1 MNGNRCE
8 YLFSNN
14 IYHFII
20 ILHEKWFHSQC
31 YRQWLYR
38 APLCITIKIW
48 VVAYLEFIICFPSTF
63 FLLSYF
69 MQLFIADA
77 TMSLKRFS
85 IFFLNTKS
93 WKNHQQK
100 LLRIP
105 QIHFFFLTALTARP
119 TQTEEFMF
127 QNVAYWPTVYR
138 TSLMW
143 SSKKLHA

>member
-77 TMSLKRFS
+77 T
-85 IFFLNTKS
+85 IFFTNFKFFWP
-93 WKNHQQK
+93 WKHRKMPSKVVYYRPK
-100 LLRIP
+100 LFFSVVPTGPNRRIHVP
-105 QIHFFFLTALTARP
+105 KCGLLTNCI
-119 TQTEEFMF
+119 
-127 QNVAYWPTVYR
+127 QNFTHVE
-138 TSLMW
+138 
-143 SSKKLHA
+143 